1 MKTKSRVAKRL
12 RGKQIVRAQSSVEEP
27 GEEIPGKQIVGKE
40 IVGKEI
46 AGKEIEGKQ
55 IVSKQSHGKRP
66 AHHSGSASFKIMN
79 ALNFKLKKKDLRPG
93 FSAHCGCDIHV
104 NDKGRVSV
112 ILLTYE
118 GPAKAEGL

>member
-1 MKTKSRVAKRL
+1 MKTKSPVAKRL
-12 RGKQIVRAQSSVEEP
+12 RGKQIVRAQSSVEEH
-27 GEEIPGKQIVGKE
+27 GEEIPGKQIV
-40 IVGKEI
+40 
-46 AGKEIEGKQ
+46 GKEIEGKQ

>member
-1 MKTKSRVAKRL
+1 M
-12 RGKQIVRAQSSVEEP
+12 GKE
-27 GEEIPGKQIVGKE
+27 IVGKE

-46 AGKEIEGKQ
+46 VGEEIVGMEIVGKKIVGKEIEGKQ

-66 AHHSGSASFKIMN
+66 AHHSGSASFKIMI